1 MPRISTPSV
10 RRILGLDP
18 ALRTLGFAKLN
29 QTDNLLVPT
38 ELGLI
43 KTTDVDDLS
52 ASQSNFIAGQD
63 LYAAVRDL
71 VVDEHGNRLVD
82 EIRAESMSYPPG
94 ASSAAKISICWGVLA
109 TITREYGIPLKQA
122 APQDI
127 RKALELPDRSLPR
140 QKREKRPKG
149 SPKEP
154 RRKRTSKEKEQ
165 IKDDVLHAME
175 ARFGAV
181 RIADLLWQAG
191 LKKKADKR
199 HPIDAL
205 AAAVAIR

>member
-1 MPRISTPSV
+1 MPRISIPSH

-18 ALRTLGFAKLN
+18 ALRTFGFARLN
-29 QTDNLLVPT
+29 QTESLLIPT

-43 KTTDVDDLS
+43 GTTEVDDLS
-52 ASQSNFIAGQD
+52 VSQSNFVSGQD

-71 VVDEHGNRLVD
+71 VVDERGNIIVD
-82 EIRAESMSYPPG
+82 EIRAEAMSYPPG

-122 APQDI
+122 SPQDI
-127 RKALELPDRSLPR
+127 RKALNLPDRSV
-140 QKREKRPKG
+140 KREKRPKRPKG

-154 RRKRTSKEKEQ
+154 RQKRTSKEKEQ
-165 IKDDVLHAME
+165 IKDDVLRAME
-175 ARFGAV
+175 ARFGADTIAILLV
-181 RIADLLWQAG
+181 RAG
-191 LKKKADKR
+191 ITRKDDKR